1 MKTHKNKK
9 NPSKNLRFLENS
21 HFMKLLC
28 TSLENNSGQCDL
40 ERLKASYARFV
51 GSVQRLVASEQCA
64 PLDMLHA
71 LSRARNRFVRLRACE
86 ERRPAALVALWE
98 GAVSHLEF
106 EMRMVHLRIEHPAV
120 MDRLPQSEKTRS
132 VLYLAEPFTP
142 TDLMELITALHSAG
156 VGRRIDG
163 TRANVEQLVELFS
176 WMLNVRINN
185 PIQCRRG
192 VLNRKLRLTRFL
204 DLLRNSLIE
213 ESQR

>member
-28 TSLENNSGQCDL
+28 TSLESDSGQCDT
-40 ERLKASYARFV
+40 ERLKTSYARFV
-51 GSVQRLVASEQCA
+51 GSVQRLVVSEQCA

-71 LSRARNRFVRLRACE
+71 LSRARNRFVRLRSCE

-120 MDRLPQSEKTRS
+120 MDRLREPEKPRS
-132 VLYLAEPFTP
+132 ALYLAEPFTP

-176 WMLNVRINN
+176 WMFNVRINN

-192 VLNRKLRLTRFL
+192 VINRKLRLTRFL

>member
-21 HFMKLLC
+21 HFMQLLC
-28 TSLENNSGQCDL
+28 TSLENNSGQCDT

-51 GSVQRLVASEQCA
+51 GNVQRLVASEQCA

-71 LSRARNRFVRLRACE
+71 LSRARNRLVRLRSCE
-86 ERRPAALVALWE
+86 ERRSAALVALWE

-120 MDRLPQSEKTRS
+120 MDRLPQSEKPRS
-132 VLYLAEPFTP
+132 ALYLAEPFTP

-192 VLNRKLRLTRFL
+192 VINRKLRLTRFL

>member
-21 HFMKLLC
+21 HFMQQLC

-71 LSRARNRFVRLRACE
+71 LSRARNRLVRLRSCE

-120 MDRLPQSEKTRS
+120 MDRLPQSEKPRS

-176 WMLNVRINN
+176 WMFNVRINN

-192 VLNRKLRLTRFL
+192 VINRKLRLTRFL